1 MREGPMKL
9 VGLFLSAL
17 LLTSFDLRA
26 SELERAWK
34 DTDTWRAEGEML
46 SLRISKGNPWR
57 IFVVGREEA
66 KIDPATL
73 KLTVRRLKPYPGRVI
88 AVDRK
93 GEHFEMGT
101 NAREIGEIEEIE
113 IKTIMQGG
121 EETFRIRL
129 KPDAGTSATPKGGK

>member
-1 MREGPMKL
+1 MRLIGF
-9 VGLFLSAL
+9 FLSAL
-17 LLTSFDLRA
+17 FLTSPGLRA

-46 SLRISKGNPWR
+46 SLRVSKGNPWR

-66 KIDPATL
+66 KIDPASL

-93 GEHFEMGT
+93 GEHFEMGA
-101 NAREIGEIEEIE
+101 NAREIGEIEELE
-113 IKTIMQGG
+113 IKTILKGE
-121 EETFRIRL
+121 EETFHIRL
-129 KPDAGTSATPKGGK
+129 KPDAGSPAPKGGGR